1 MQPAFTPLRRA
12 DLTVRPARDN
22 DLSDLHRLVE
32 TSARVHLH
40 LDWWTLEDW
49 IGNPAC
55 LIVEAD
61 QRIVG
66 LGMGVRDASE
76 VAWLRAVVMEDSLSV
91 NVLLD
96 VLLPSVLA
104 ALRSQGIRQLACMA
118 WADWLSDKLPEH
130 NFSLMTRVVT
140 LVQNDA
146 TFPRRPSV
154 NGILLREAEPAD
166 VDTITS
172 LDHAAFSTEWWYS
185 GTTFFRAMHDQTR
198 FIMVERNGL
207 PVGYGFGH
215 AFGAQAHITR
225 LAVHPEQQGQ
235 GLGTRLLEALILHF
249 RAQGAETITLNTQ
262 TDNEDALRLYRHF
275 GFTSAGDVVTVWRTS
290 LVSL

>member
-1 MQPAFTPLRRA
+1 VRSATTPLRRA

-22 DLSDLHRLVE
+22 DGPALHHLVE
-32 TSARVHLH
+32 ASARVHLH

-55 LIVEAD
+55 LVAEAD
-61 QRIVG
+61 RRIVG
-66 LGMGVRDASE
+66 LGMGVRDASD
-76 VAWLRAVVMEDSLSV
+76 VAWLRAVVMEGGLGV

-96 VLLPSVLA
+96 VLLPPLLA

-118 WADWLSDKLPEH
+118 WANWLSDKLAEH
-130 NFSLMTRVVT
+130 GFSPLTHVVT

-146 TFPRRPSV
+146 TFPRHPSV
-154 NGILLREAEPAD
+154 NGILLREAESAD

-185 GTTFFRAMHDQTR
+185 GTTFFRAMHDRTH
-198 FIMVERNGL
+198 FIMAERNGL
-207 PVGYGFGH
+207 LAGYGFGH
-215 AFGAQAHITR
+215 AFGVQAHITR

-235 GLGTRLLEALILHF
+235 GLGTRLLEALIMHF
-249 RAQGAETITLNTQ
+249 RARGAETITLNTQ
-262 TDNEDALRLYRHF
+262 ADNQDALRLYDHF
-275 GFTSAGDVVTVWRTS
+275 GFTSAGDVVTVWRTF
-290 LVSL
+290 L

>member
-1 MQPAFTPLRRA
+1 MRSVIAPLRRA
-12 DLTVRPARDN
+12 DLIVRPARDN
-22 DLSDLHRLVE
+22 DVPALHRLVE
-32 TSARVHLH
+32 TSSRVHLH

-55 LIVEAD
+55 LVAEVD

-76 VAWLRAVVMEDSLSV
+76 VAWLRAVVVEDGLSV

-96 VLLPSVLA
+96 VLLPPMLD
-104 ALRSQGIRQLACMA
+104 ALRLQGIRQLVCMA
-118 WADWLSDKLPEH
+118 WANWLSDKLPEH
-130 NFSLMTRVVT
+130 NFTLMTRVVT

-146 TFPRRPSV
+146 IFPPRKNM

-166 VDTITS
+166 LDTITA

-198 FIMVERNGL
+198 FIVVERNGL

-235 GLGTRLLEALILHF
+235 GIGTRLVETLIMHF
-249 RAQGAETITLNTQ
+249 RARGVETITLNTQ

-275 GFTSAGDVVTVWRTS
+275 GFTSAGDVVTVWRTY
-290 LVSL
+290 L

>member
-1 MQPAFTPLRRA
+1 VRPAFTPLRRA

-22 DLSDLHRLVE
+22 DLPALRRLVE

-55 LIVEAD
+55 LIAEAD

-76 VAWLRAVVMEDSLSV
+76 VAWLRAVVMEDGLSV

-96 VLLPSVLA
+96 VLLPSMLA
-104 ALRSQGIRQLACMA
+104 ALRLQGIRQLVCMA
-118 WADWLSDKLPEH
+118 WANWLSDKLLEH
-130 NFSLMTRVVT
+130 SFSPMTRVVT
-140 LVQNDA
+140 LAQNDA
-146 TFPRRPSV
+146 TFPPRKSM
-154 NGILLREAEPAD
+154 NGILLREAEPTD
-166 VDTITS
+166 LDTITA
-172 LDHAAFSTEWWYS
+172 LDHAAFGTEWWYS
-185 GTTFFRAMHDQTR
+185 GTTFFRVMHDQTR
-198 FIMVERNGL
+198 FIVVERNGL

-235 GLGTRLLEALILHF
+235 GIGTRLLGALIMHF

-262 TDNEDALRLYRHF
+262 MDNEDALRLYRHF
-275 GFTSAGDVVTVWRTS
+275 GFTSAGDVVTVWRTY
-290 LVSL
+290 L